1 MGDHG
6 EEFREFGLFGHDSAF
21 HKYQTQTLMVAHIPG
36 QSPREINRLTS
47 HIDVPATILTY
58 MGVENPLSDYTLGH
72 SLLDEHEPP
81 FLFIANWSNAALVD
95 RQTIITF
102 GLEAYSTDTT
112 ILDTNNVP
120 LPNQR
125 DALAA
130 RKSELLSAL
139 EGMRQFTK

>member
-1 MGDHG
+1 
-6 EEFREFGLFGHDSAF
+6 
-21 HKYQTQTLMVAHIPG
+21 
-36 QSPREINRLTS
+36 
-47 HIDVPATILTY
+47 

-95 RQTIITF
+95 RQSIITF
-102 GLEAYSTDTT
+102 GLEAYNADTT

-130 RKSELLSAL
+130 RKGELLSAL